1 MLAEEIIQRKKTGQH
16 LDEQA
21 IQGFVRGITDGSVS
35 NEQIAAF
42 AMAVNFQGMTPE
54 ETTSLTL
61 AMRDSG
67 VTLGWQDLSLNGP
80 VVDKHSTGG
89 VGDTVSLL
97 LAPLLAACGCYVP
110 MISGR
115 GLGHTGG
122 TLDKME
128 SIPGYDAGVPLKK
141 LRDVVKTTGM
151 AIIGQSDVL
160 VPADRRFYAVRDT
173 TATIDVLP
181 LIVASILS
189 KKLAEG
195 LDALIMDIKVGNGA
209 FMHNIKQATA
219 LANRISSTAE
229 LAELQCA
236 VQFHDMNQPLASC
249 AGNALEVRHAIDHLA
264 GRITESRLLDTT
276 LSLGQELLV
285 MTGLAEAEWD
295 AHVQLLHALQSGK
308 AMEHWQQSISALG
321 APADFSERP
330 DKYLPQ
336 ARHRIEVRSHKTGRV
351 KTIDT
356 RQLGLWLV
364 EMKAGRKTAG
374 DHIDP
379 AVGLSD
385 IASLESRV
393 AVGDALCVL
402 HLNELGDKKDWVGGI
417 RSCFGVE

>member
-1 MLAEEIIQRKKTGQH
+1 MLTEEFIQRKKTGKP
-16 LDEQA
+16 LSEADIQA
-21 IQGFVRGITDGSVS
+21 FVRGITDRSVS

-42 AMAVNFQGMTPE
+42 AMAVNFQDMSPE
-54 ETTSLTL
+54 ETASLTL

-67 VTLGWQDLSLNGP
+67 VTLGWKDLTLNGP

-128 SIPGYDAGVPLKK
+128 SIPGYDINVSLKK

-151 AIIGQSDVL
+151 AIIGQSDLL

-209 FMHNIKQATA
+209 FMRDIKQAMA
-219 LANRISSTAE
+219 LADRIAKTAE
-229 LAELQCA
+229 LAGLRC
-236 VQFHDMNQPLASC
+236 VTQFHDMNQPLASC
-249 AGNALEVRHAIDHLA
+249 AGNALEVEYAVRHLT
-264 GRITESRLLDTT
+264 GEITESRLLETT

-285 MTGLAEAEWD
+285 MTGQAEAEWD
-295 AHVQLLHALQSGK
+295 AQIQLLQALQSGK
-308 AMEHWQQSISALG
+308 ALECWQRSITALG

-330 DKYLPQ
+330 EYYLPQ
-336 ARHRIEVRSHKTGRV
+336 ARHRIEVRSNKTGRLQA
-351 KTIDT
+351 IDT

-364 EMKAGRKTAG
+364 VMKAGRKKAG
-374 DHIDP
+374 DAIDP

-385 IASLESRV
+385 IASTGSRI
-393 AVGDALCVL
+393 AVGDTLCVL
-402 HLNELGDKKDWVGGI
+402 HLNDRTDSHELIDAI
-417 RSCFGVE
+417 RACFAVV

>member
-1 MLAEEIIQRKKTGQH
+1 MLTEEFIQRKKTGKSLSDADIH
-16 LDEQA
+16 A
-21 IQGFVRGITDGSVS
+21 FVRGITDRSVS

-42 AMAVNFQGMTPE
+42 AMAVNFQDMNAE
-54 ETTSLTL
+54 ETASLTL

-67 VTLGWQDLSLNGP
+67 VSLGWKDLALDGP

-128 SIPGYDAGVPLKK
+128 SIPGYDINIPLKK

-151 AIIGQSDVL
+151 AIIGQSDLL

-195 LDALIMDIKVGNGA
+195 LDALVMDIKVGNGA
-209 FMHNIKQATA
+209 FMRDIKQATA
-219 LANRISSTAE
+219 LADRITKTAR
-229 LAELQCA
+229 LAGLRCNT
-236 VQFHDMNQPLASC
+236 QFHDMNQPLADC
-249 AGNALEVRHAIDHLA
+249 AGNALEVKCAVQHLT
-264 GRITESRLLDTT
+264 GEITESRLLDTT
-276 LSLGQELLV
+276 LSLGQELLM
-285 MTGLAEAEWD
+285 MTGRAEAEWD
-295 AHVQLLHALQSGK
+295 AQIQLLQALQSGK
-308 AMEHWQQSISALG
+308 ALEHWQQSITALG
-321 APADFSERP
+321 APADFSEKL
-330 DKYLPQ
+330 DDYLPQ
-336 ARHRIEVRSHKTGRV
+336 ARYQIEVRSNKTGRLHS
-351 KTIDT
+351 IDT

-364 EMKAGRKTAG
+364 EMKAGRKKAG
-374 DHIDP
+374 DGIDP
-379 AVGLSD
+379 AVGISQ
-385 IASLESRV
+385 IQALESRI

-402 HLNELGDKKDWVGGI
+402 HLNDRSGSHELVESVRG
-417 RSCFGVE
+417 CFGVT

>member
-1 MLAEEIIQRKKTGQH
+1 MLTEEIIQRKKTGKA
-16 LDEQA
+16 LTDADIQA
-21 IQGFVRGITDGSVS
+21 FVRGITDHSVS

-42 AMAVNFQGMTPE
+42 AMAVNFQDMSPE
-54 ETTSLTL
+54 ETASLTL

-67 VTLGWQDLSLNGP
+67 VTLGWQDLALDGP

-97 LAPLLAACGCYVP
+97 LAPMLAACGCYVP

-128 SIPGYDAGVPLKK
+128 SIPGYDIAIPLKK

-151 AIIGQSDVL
+151 AIIGQSDLL

-195 LDALIMDIKVGNGA
+195 LDALVMDIKVGNGA
-209 FMHNIKQATA
+209 FMRNIKQATA
-219 LANRISSTAE
+219 LADRITRTAK
-229 LAELQCA
+229 LAGLKCHT
-236 VQFHDMNQPLASC
+236 QFHDMNQPLADC
-249 AGNALEVRHAIDHLA
+249 AGNALEVAHAVSHLT
-264 GRITESRLLDTT
+264 GEITESRLLETT

-295 AHVQLLHALQSGK
+295 AEIQLLQALQSGQ
-308 AMEHWQQSISALG
+308 ALEHWQRSISALG
-321 APADFSERP
+321 APADFSENWQ
-330 DKYLPQ
+330 KYLPQ
-336 ARHRIEVRSHKTGRV
+336 ARYQIEVRSNKTGRLATV
-351 KTIDT
+351 DT

-364 EMKAGRKTAG
+364 EMKAGRKKAG
-374 DHIDP
+374 DPIDP
-379 AVGLSD
+379 AVGISD
-385 IASLESRV
+385 IQPLDTRI
-393 AVGDALCVL
+393 AVGDTLCIL
-402 HLNELGDKKDWVGGI
+402 HLND
-417 RSCFGVE
+417 RSQSQQLIESVRQCFRVE

>member
-1 MLAEEIIQRKKTGQH
+1 MLTEEFIQRKKTGKA
-16 LDEQA
+16 LSDADIQA
-21 IQGFVRGITDGSVS
+21 FVRGITDRSVS

-42 AMAVNFQGMTPE
+42 AMAVNFQDMSPE
-54 ETTSLTL
+54 ETASLTL

-67 VTLGWQDLSLNGP
+67 VSLGWKDLSLNGP

-89 VGDTVSLL
+89 VGDSVSLL

-128 SIPGYDAGVPLKK
+128 SIPGYDINIPLKK

-151 AIIGQSDVL
+151 AIIGQSDLL

-195 LDALIMDIKVGNGA
+195 LDALVMDIKVGNGA
-209 FMHNIKQATA
+209 FMRDIKQATA
-219 LANRISSTAE
+219 LADRISKTAK
-229 LAELQCA
+229 LTGLRCNT
-236 VQFHDMNQPLASC
+236 QFHDMNQPLASC
-249 AGNALEVRHAIDHLA
+249 AGNALEVRHAVQHLT
-264 GRITESRLLDTT
+264 GEITESRLLDTT

-295 AHVQLLHALQSGK
+295 AQIQLLQALQSGK
-308 AMEHWQQSISALG
+308 ALEHWQQSITALG
-321 APADFSERP
+321 APADFSEKP
-330 DKYLPQ
+330 EAYLPQ
-336 ARHRIEVRSHKTGRV
+336 ARYQIEVRSHKTGRLQS
-351 KTIDT
+351 IDT

-364 EMKAGRKTAG
+364 KMKAGRKKAG
-374 DHIDP
+374 DSIDP
-379 AVGLSD
+379 AVGISD
-385 IASLESRV
+385 IQALENRV
-393 AVGDALCVL
+393 AVGDILCVL
-402 HLNELGDKKDWVGGI
+402 HLNDRNGSHDLIESM
-417 RSCFGVE
+417 RSCFVVR

>member
-1 MLAEEIIQRKKTGQH
+1 MLTEEFIQRKKMGQP
-16 LDEQA
+16 LSRPDIQA
-21 IQGFVRGITDGSVS
+21 FVRGITDGSVS

-42 AMAVNFQGMTPE
+42 AMAVNFQDMSTE
-54 ETTSLTL
+54 ETASLTM

-67 VTLGWQDLSLNGP
+67 VSLGWQDLALSGP

-115 GLGHTGG
+115 GVGHTGG

-128 SIPGYDAGVPLKK
+128 SIPGYDIHIPLKK
-141 LRDVVKTTGM
+141 LREVVKSTGM

-195 LDALIMDIKVGNGA
+195 LDALILDIKVGNGA
-209 FMHNIKQATA
+209 FMRNINQAAA
-219 LANRISSTAE
+219 LADRITQTAE
-229 LAELQCA
+229 AAGLRCST
-236 VQFHDMNQPLASC
+236 QFHDMNQPLSAC
-249 AGNALEVRHAIDHLA
+249 AGNALEVKQAVRHLT
-264 GRITESRLLDTT
+264 GEITESRLLDTT

-285 MTGLAEAEWD
+285 MTGMADSEWEAQI
-295 AHVQLLHALQSGK
+295 QLLQALQSGQ
-308 AMEHWQQSISALG
+308 ALEHWQQSISALG
-321 APADFSERP
+321 APVDFSENP
-330 DKYLPQ
+330 GKYLPT
-336 ARHRIEVRSHKTGRV
+336 ARYQTEIRSHKTGRLQA
-351 KTIDT
+351 IDT

-364 EMKAGRKTAG
+364 ELKAGRKKAG
-374 DHIDP
+374 DQIDP
-379 AVGLSD
+379 AVGFSD
-385 IASLESRV
+385 IQPLESRI
-393 AVGDALCVL
+393 AVGDTLCVL
-402 HLNELGDKKDWVGGI
+402 HLNDNRPGRELLESI
-417 RSCFGVE
+417 RSCFTVV